1 MGGTIVV
8 IYVNVSQKYIYARGK
23 GRFGSHTWGVFLT
36 QEVKLIL
43 KKSYLEEQTLH
54 IIWGIFEKYKNWVLG
69 GVEFGFRPF
78 QTM

>member
-8 IYVNVSQKYIYARGK
+8 ICANVSQKYIYASVRG
-23 GRFGSHTWGVFLT
+23 GLGPIRGVFFAE
-36 QEVKLIL
+36 QGVGVGQKKGVL
-43 KKSYLEEQTLH
+43 KGITLH

-69 GVEFGFRPF
+69 GVEFGLGPF